1 MPNFFDEVTGNKN
14 TDSENEKNELVI
26 NTLKTGNSDFFE
38 AGALKKEEEELMKQ
52 RKKERNQLRSSISTQ
67 LANKTKNM
75 DLFGT
80 KDQGLINK
88 IKGWISGI
96 IKSSGTSLPIYE
108 QNAIIEEMIL
118 EITSLGRIHDLME
131 DDEVSEVMVNA
142 IDEVWIEKKG
152 KLILTDIRFQD
163 MEEVMSLARKIV
175 GHIGRRIDNSSPI
188 VDARLP
194 DGSRVHIVIPPIAM
208 KGVTITIRK
217 FFQEKLGVED
227 LLKFGT
233 ISEQGARFLEGAVKS
248 RANIIVSG
256 GTGSG
261 KTTTL
266 NIMSNFVPNDERII
280 TIEDSAEL
288 QLINDHVVKL
298 ESRPANA
305 EGTGEITIRD
315 LIKASLRMRP
325 ERVIV
330 GEVRDGS
337 CFDLMQA
344 CNTGHD
350 GSMGTV
356 HANNPDACIARMDN
370 LILQA
375 GFDLPAKFIRQ
386 LITEAVDI
394 IVQISRLKDGSRKI
408 THITEVVSYDVQTE
422 QVITKNIFEWKMKG
436 IKDGKLQ
443 GEFEY
448 TGYVP
453 TEGLMEK
460 MERSNQD
467 FYQLVGVD
475 KHE

>member
-1 MPNFFDEVTGNKN
+1 MANFFDELSGNKSLPSKE
-14 TDSENEKNELVI
+14 TKELPVQ
-26 NTLKTGNSDFFE
+26 KPFSSGPSDFFD
-38 AGALKKEEEELMKQ
+38 AGAIKKEEEALNKQ
-52 RKKERNQLRSSISTQ
+52 RNAEKEELRGTISTQ
-67 LANKTKNM
+67 LAVKTKDMN
-75 DLFGT
+75 LFGNNNPKAIQT
-80 KDQGLINK
+80 LRK
-88 IKGWISGI
+88 WISDI
-96 IKSSGTSLPIYE
+96 INASGTNLPNHEKQELIHD
-108 QNAIIEEMIL
+108 MVL
-118 EITSLGRIHDLME
+118 EITSLGKIHHLM
-131 DDEVSEVMVNA
+131 DDPSVSEVMINA
-142 IDEVWIEKKG
+142 VDEVWVEKSG
-152 KLILTDIRFQD
+152 KLQLTDVKFRDQ
-163 MEEVMSLARKIV
+163 EEAMSLARKIV
-175 GHIGRRIDNSSPI
+175 GNVGRRIDNSNPI

-217 FFQEKLGVED
+217 FFQEKLGIHN
-227 LLKFGT
+227 LIQFGT
-233 ISEQGARFLEGAVKS
+233 ISEKGARFLEAAVKS

-288 QLINDHVVKL
+288 QLLNDHVVQL

-305 EGTGEITIRD
+305 EGTGEVTIRD

-356 HANNPDACIARMDN
+356 HSNNPEACIARMDN

-375 GFDLPAKFIRQ
+375 GLDLPAKFIRQ
-386 LITEAVDI
+386 LIADAVDI
-394 IVQISRLKDGSRKI
+394 IVQISRLKDGTRKI
-408 THITEVVSYDVQTE
+408 THITEVVGFDPATE
-422 QVITKNIFEWKMKG
+422 TVITKNIFEWKMVG
-436 IKDGKLQ
+436 IKDKKLL
-443 GEFEY
+443 GDFVY
-448 TGYVP
+448 TGHVIDDM
-453 TEGLMEK
+453 LMEK
-460 MERSNQD
+460 FEKHNQD
-467 FYQLVGVD
+467 YFKLVGD
-475 KHE
+475 DEDA

>member
-1 MPNFFDEVTGNKN
+1 MSNFFDEITGGKGSKKETKELDIPKITN
-14 TDSENEKNELVI
+14 TASSEFFDS
-26 NTLKTGNSDFFE
+26 
-38 AGALKKEEEELMKQ
+38 GATKKEEEELLKARAM
-52 RKKERNQLRSSISTQ
+52 EREELRGQISTQ
-67 LANKTKNM
+67 LAGKTKDMN
-75 DLFGT
+75 LFGN
-80 KDQGLINK
+80 KDPKTIQMIRS
-88 IKGWISGI
+88 WISGI
-96 IKSSGTSLPIYE
+96 IQSSGTNLPLYE
-108 QNAIIEEMIL
+108 QKQLIDEMVL
-118 EITSLGRIHDLME
+118 EITSLGKIHHLME
-131 DDEVSEVMVNA
+131 DPTVSEVMVNA
-142 IDEVWIEKKG
+142 ADEVWIERKG
-152 KLILTDIRFQD
+152 KLQLTDIKFKNQ
-163 MEEVMSLARKIV
+163 EEAMNLARKIV
-175 GHIGRRIDNSSPI
+175 GHVGRRVDNSSPI

-217 FFQEKLGVED
+217 FFQEKLGVHD
-227 LLKFGT
+227 LIKFGT
-233 ISEQGARFLEGAVKS
+233 ISEQGARFLEAAVKS

-288 QLINDHVVKL
+288 QLINDHVVRL
-298 ESRPANA
+298 ESRPSNA

-337 CFDLMQA
+337 AFDLMQA

-356 HANNPDACIARMDN
+356 HSNNPDACIARLDN

-375 GFDLPAKFIRQ
+375 GLELPAKFIRQ
-386 LITEAVDI
+386 LIADAVDI

-408 THITEVVSYDVQTE
+408 THITEVVAYDKDTE
-422 QVITKNIFEWKMKG
+422 TVITKNIFEWKMTG
-436 IKDGKLQ
+436 IKEGKLQ
-443 GEFEY
+443 GDFVY
-448 TGYVP
+448 TGYEI
-453 TEGLMEK
+453 TEPLMEK
-460 MERSNQD
+460 FEKHSED
-467 FYQLVGVD
+467 FYELVGV
-475 KHE
+475 KKNG

>member
-1 MPNFFDEVTGNKN
+1 MSSFFDEVTNNKKEKEE
-14 TDSENEKNELVI
+14 SEKKELAFI
-26 NTLKTGNSDFFE
+26 DKKATNSEFFD
-38 AGALKKEEEELMKQ
+38 AGATKKEEEEIIRQ
-52 RKKERNQLRSSISTQ
+52 RKIEREQLRSNISTQ
-67 LANKTKNM
+67 LASMTKDM

-80 KDQGLINK
+80 KDQKTIDLLK
-88 IKGWISGI
+88 TWITNI
-96 IKSSGTSLPIYE
+96 LNTSGTTLPYHE
-108 QNAIIEEMIL
+108 QKSIIDEMIL
-118 EITSLGRIHDLME
+118 EITSLGKIHDLMQ
-131 DDEVSEVMVNA
+131 DPTVSEVMVNA
-142 IDEVWIEKKG
+142 VDEIWIEKKG
-152 KLILTDIRFQD
+152 KLILTDIKFKD
-163 MEEVMSLARKIV
+163 MDEAMSLARKIV
-175 GHIGRRIDNSSPI
+175 GHVGRRIDNASPI

-217 FFQEKLGVED
+217 FFQEKLGIQD
-227 LLKFGT
+227 LINFGT
-233 ISEQGARFLEGAVKS
+233 ISEEAAKFLEGAVKS

-305 EGTGEITIRD
+305 EGSGEVSIRH

-325 ERVIV
+325 ERIIV

-356 HANNPDACIARMDN
+356 HANNPDACVSRMDN

-386 LITEAVDI
+386 LIAEAVDI

-408 THITEVVSYDVQTE
+408 THITEVVGYDTETE
-422 QVITKNIFEWKMKG
+422 QVITKNIYEWKMSG

-443 GEFEY
+443 GNFTY

-453 TEGLMEK
+453 TEAFLEK
-460 MERSNQD
+460 MERSNQN
-467 FYQLVGVD
+467 FYKLVGAD
-475 KHE
+475 E

>member
-1 MPNFFDEVTGNKN
+1 MSSFFDEISGAKN
-14 TDSENEKNELVI
+14 AEKEKKELEVAKI
-26 NTLKTGNSDFFE
+26 AQTTNSDFFD
-38 AGALKKEEEELMKQ
+38 AGATKLEEEELLKA
-52 RKKERNQLRSSISTQ
+52 RAIEREQLRGTISTQ
-67 LANKTKNM
+67 LASKTKGMN
-75 DLFGT
+75 LFGNEDPKT
-80 KDQGLINK
+80 IEM
-88 IKGWISGI
+88 IRGWITGI
-96 IKSSGTSLPIYE
+96 IDNSGTRLPFHE
-108 QNAIIEEMIL
+108 QKSIIDDMVL
-118 EITSLGRIHDLME
+118 DITSLGKIHHLMK
-131 DDEVSEVMVNA
+131 DPTISEVMVNA
-142 IDEVWIEKKG
+142 TDEIWIERKG
-152 KLILTDIRFQD
+152 KLQITQTRFKDQ
-163 MEEVMSLARKIV
+163 EEVMSLARKIV
-175 GHIGRRIDNSSPI
+175 GHVGRRIDNSSPI

-217 FFQEKLGVED
+217 FFQEKMGVQD
-227 LLKFGT
+227 LIEKGT
-233 ISEQGARFLEGAVKS
+233 ISEEGARFLEAAVKA

-305 EGTGEITIRD
+305 EGSGEVTIRD
-315 LIKASLRMRP
+315 LIKAALRMRP

-356 HANNPDACIARMDN
+356 HANNPDACISRMDN
-370 LILQA
+370 LILQT

-386 LITEAVDI
+386 LIAEAVDV

-408 THITEVVSYDVQTE
+408 THITEVVSYDPKTE
-422 QVITKNIFEWKMKG
+422 QVITKNIYEWKMTG
-436 IKDGKLQ
+436 IREGKLL
-443 GEFEY
+443 GEFVY

-453 TEGLMEK
+453 TEMLLDKFEK
-460 MERSNQD
+460 SNQN
-467 FYQLVGVD
+467 FYEIVGVK
-475 KHE
+475 KHG